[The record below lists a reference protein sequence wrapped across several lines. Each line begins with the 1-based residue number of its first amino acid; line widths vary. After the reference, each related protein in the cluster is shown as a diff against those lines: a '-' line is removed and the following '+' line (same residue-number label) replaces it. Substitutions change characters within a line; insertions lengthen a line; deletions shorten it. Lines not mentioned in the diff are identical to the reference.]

1 MIYSCC
7 YGDNFGCLVFPWLKL
22 VERGAVID
30 YSVALCG
37 EVLDRFPN
45 DWVIGPESDQ

>member
-22 VERGAVID
+22 VERGDVMD